1 MPTLKQKLSY
11 LILGQKGG
19 KKRIQVIDLL
29 NDRPY
34 NLHQLSEIMNV
45 NYRTVQHHIDVLKKN
60 DLVSSSKAGGSG
72 EVYFLT
78 QEMESN
84 MVLYKDIVKRYSDF
98 TSLPGFFQSLLEQTN
113 DSVIIMDKKGEV
125 FFWNKASTEI
135 FGYEDEEVLG
145 NSVQLFSDES
155 IKDYLI
161 KKVENGEQIASYET
175 LMTDS
180 SGKIL
185 DVSLTM
191 DGVKNENNELVGYVM
206 LNRDITERKQK
217 EKELI
222 KREEKL
228 RTEFESCCP
237 DNIDD
242 EGNIGSSCQPQ
253 QNAKKSQKES
263 LGKK

>member
-11 LILGQKGG
+11 IILGQKGG
-19 KKRIQVIDLL
+19 KKRIQIIDLL

-45 NYRTVQHHIDVLKKN
+45 NYRTVQHHVDVLKKN
-60 DLVSSSKAGGSG
+60 GLVSSSKTGGSG

-84 MVLYKDIVKRYSDF
+84 MVLYKDIVNRYSDF

-113 DSVIIMDKKGEV
+113 DSVIIMDKKSEIY
-125 FFWNKASTEI
+125 FWNKASEDI
-135 FGYEDEEVLG
+135 FGYNDEEVLG
-145 NSVQLFSDES
+145 NSVRLFSDES
-155 IKDYLI
+155 IKDDLI
-161 KKVENGEQIASYET
+161 NKVINGEQIASYET
-175 LMTDS
+175 LMTDN
-180 SGKIL
+180 SGKVL

-191 DGVKNENNELVGYVM
+191 DGVKNEANELVGFV
-206 LNRDITERKQK
+206 LLTRDITERKQK

-228 RTEFESCCP
+228 RTEFQSCCP
-237 DNIDD
+237 EDLDD
-242 EGNIGSSCQPQ
+242 DGIPRKGCQPK
-253 QNAKKSQKES
+253 NASSKKK
-263 LGKK
+263 